1 VPEITCPII
10 SYAAPEAVLACL
22 LAYNRGQSTHLF
34 SGTQMNYQQARSN
47 MIEQQVRPWDVLDQ
61 RVLDVLADV
70 PREEFVGLEHRT
82 LAFSDY
88 QLPIGFGQTMLKP
101 ILEGR
106 LLQALQL
113 SVTDSV
119 LDIGTGSGYLAACL
133 GRLAQNV
140 ESVEIHPTLAASA
153 TERLAGL
160 GFSNVTITEQDAAEV
175 WDARD
180 SYDAIAFGGSVGA
193 IPDFYKQKM
202 AINGRLFAVVGDT
215 QQPTM
220 EALLLTRVSENEW
233 TTESLFETT
242 VDPLVNFSEVKS
254 GFVF

>member
-1 VPEITCPII
+1 
-10 SYAAPEAVLACL
+10 
-22 LAYNRGQSTHLF
+22 
-34 SGTQMNYQQARSN
+34 MNYQQARSN

-61 RVLDVLADV
+61 RVLDVLAEV

-113 SVTDSV
+113 TVTDSV
-119 LDIGTGSGYLAACL
+119 LEIGSGSGYLAACM
-133 GRLAQNV
+133 GRLAQRV
-140 ESVEIHPTLAASA
+140 ESVEIHPTLASDAA
-153 TERLAGL
+153 ERVSGL

-180 SYDAIAFGGSVGA
+180 SYDAIAFGGSISE
-193 IPDFYKQKM
+193 IPEFYKQKM
-202 AINGRLFAVVGDT
+202 AINGRLFAVLGDT

-233 TTESLFETT
+233 MTESLFETT
-242 VDPLVNFSEVKS
+242 VDPLVNFSETKS